1 MHLSWKVIFSSV
13 IQIVI
18 IVKGIFS
25 VFHHRMFV
33 EQLEPDY
40 FFGRKPLLTLL
51 VLMLAAL
58 LEIRACNYRRG

>member
-25 VFHHRMFV
+25 VFDHRMFV
-33 EQLEPDY
+33 EQLEPEL
-40 FFGRKPLLTLL
+40 FFWSKTFANTFSFNVGRVTRNPR
-51 VLMLAAL
+51 V
-58 LEIRACNYRRG
+58 

>member
-25 VFHHRMFV
+25 VFDHRMFV